1 MTFEDFATSFT
12 VDMDKALAPAAGR
25 FPPQMGDVWVRRDGG
40 PELEFNGKQHQ
51 MCLGDV
57 IYWSARK
64 AGTDDDWGTE
74 GFGGETF
81 TNGYL
86 TFVRLGPTTSVGSG
100 SAAKATVEAYDKT
113 TKRLLDMV
121 APAIVPD
128 LKTLVAKPE
137 ARPAY
142 VAPPVTFGASAD
154 SWSHAKPKPQRA
166 TYASLLA
173 ALEAEEGVVPPL
185 KCQECGKLGARIG
198 KRGKGMPDRQ
208 LCRECHIEADAQVLM
223 LMKRPMFY
231 QAPAET
237 AAEPYQP
244 SCDPDFD
251 IPYSWELP

>member
-173 ALEAEEGVVPPL
+173 ALEAEEGVVPKP
-185 KCQECGKLGARIG
+185 KCSGCNQAPCNSATHSQQDTIVAVQIHGFAGL
-198 KRGKGMPDRQ
+198 
-208 LCRECHIEADAQVLM
+208 
-223 LMKRPMFY
+223 LMK
-231 QAPAET
+231 PAKP
-237 AAEPYQP
+237 EPYQP